1 MDYLIF
7 RTINNLAGKSVCL
20 DSLGIFLAD
29 RFCYVLLGILIL
41 FLLKNYKKYR
51 SMVIKAFAAGIIAW
65 FFIAELVKFLWVRPR
80 PFVENQVNLL
90 LPHEADGSFPSGHA
104 SFFFALS
111 TVVYLYN
118 KKVGILFFI
127 ASALI
132 SISRVFVGIHWPT
145 DILAGAIAGIFVGWL
160 VNKVARTI
168 IKR

>member
-127 ASALI
+127 ARALI